1 MARVIWNQRGNRS
14 KYVSDS
20 FGIERWRLGEALH
33 EIKHANNLGAT
44 DGVII
49 YDDGEVTD
57 ERGEHLGNI
66 FDEI

>member
-1 MARVIWNQRGNRS
+1 MGRVIWDQRGNPS
-14 KYVSDS
+14 KYVSDTL
-20 FGIERWRLGEALH
+20 GIERWQLGAALH
-33 EIKHANNLGAT
+33 EIKAANKLGAT

-49 YDDGEVTD
+49 YENGQVTD